1 MILIVGRNGFL
12 SKSVARRPDAMNF
25 KFITHKEINDVGVF
39 DGVTSLVNLAVDP
52 RYMALPYQ
60 EIFDFELQ
68 VGKAIATS
76 DIHYVML
83 SSRKVYSPEVLMS
96 ATEDAL
102 AGGIDDYGRSKRTTE
117 KALSEILGPRLTV
130 FRLANVAGFDDQWDR
145 PTFMARMLSGL
156 LSQGRI
162 SLDLS
167 PFARRD
173 FITDDAV
180 AEAVIQAAQ
189 RRIGGCFNLGSGIS
203 LGIGQLAVWIIEGF
217 GRGELLSSDPTIRDE
232 FVLDATKLEEQF
244 GVLCTLDDIKSKCL
258 EAGRGLRGV

>member
-12 SKSVARRPDAMNF
+12 AKSVARRPDAANF
-25 KFITHKEINDVGVF
+25 RFISHEQIDDVDVF

-52 RYMALPYQ
+52 RYMTQSYQ
-60 EIFDFELQ
+60 ETFDFELR

-76 DIHYVML
+76 DIHYVLL

-96 ATEDAL
+96 VTEDA
-102 AGGIDDYGRSKRTTE
+102 ATGGVDDYGRNKRTTE
-117 KALSEILGPRLTV
+117 KALEEILGRRLTI

-156 LSQGRI
+156 RSEGRV

-180 AEAVIQAAQ
+180 AEAVIRAAKIQ
-189 RRIGGCFNLGSGIS
+189 PGGYFNLGSGIA
-203 LGIGQLAVWIIEGF
+203 LGIGQLAIWIIDGF
-217 GRGELLSSDPTIRDE
+217 GRGELLSTRPEIRDE
-232 FVLDATKLEEQF
+232 FCLNVVKLETQF
-244 GVLCTLDDIKSKCL
+244 GKLCTVDDIRNKCFD
-258 EAGRGLRGV
+258 AGRGLRFV